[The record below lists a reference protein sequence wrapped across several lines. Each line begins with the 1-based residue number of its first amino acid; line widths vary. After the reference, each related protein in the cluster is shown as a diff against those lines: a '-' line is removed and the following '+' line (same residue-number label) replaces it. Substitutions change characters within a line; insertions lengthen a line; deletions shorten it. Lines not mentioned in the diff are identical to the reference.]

1 MTNLTKDNKIVY
13 DEPSEELMEALKEA
27 RDIENGKICVKTYND
42 VKQLKNDLLDDDK
55 NKNSSLE

>member
-1 MTNLTKDNKIVY
+1 MTNLSKDNKIVY

-27 RDIENGKICVKTYND
+27 KDIENGKICVKTYND
-42 VKQLKNDLLDDDK
+42 VKKLKNDLLDD

>member
-1 MTNLTKDNKIVY
+1 MTNLTDNKPIY

-27 RDIENGKICVKTYND
+27 RDIENRKICVKTYND
-42 VKQLKNDLLDDDK
+42 VNQLKNDLLDDDK